1 MKLTHVIGVRLSQHI
16 PAMKLDWCFALSP
29 RRRIDAW
36 VDVTIEHVDLVE
48 STMSLVCHRN
58 LI

>member
-1 MKLTHVIGVRLSQHI
+1 MKQ
-16 PAMKLDWCFALSP
+16 DWCFALSP

-48 STMSLVCHRN
+48 STMYLACHRN